1 MFNLM
6 DIILIAIIAI
16 AGFVGYKLGFI
27 KAVISF
33 LSFFVAIGVALAF
46 YNPLSVI
53 LAENTS
59 IDEWIVDKIMNYS
72 VSGDAETQELET
84 TTVASDTGSSEGNA
98 ISEILADLP
107 DIVSNNLNLTTFQD
121 SIRHEIAKRV
131 SELIMKLLSLII
143 LYVVVKLTLSIAL
156 LVLGGMMKLPVL
168 KQLNEILGMGLG
180 AIIGFLNM
188 YLVFGILTFVS
199 SITNIDFIVD
209 AIKSS
214 MFASVMYDNNII
226 INILFQ

>member
-1 MFNLM
+1 MINLM
-6 DIILIAIIAI
+6 DIILIAIIAL
-16 AGFVGYKLGFI
+16 AGFIGYKLGFI

-33 LSFFVAIGVALAF
+33 LSFFVAIGIALAF
-46 YNPLSVI
+46 YSPLSVI

-59 IDEWIVDKIMNYS
+59 IDNWIEDKIMNYS
-72 VSGDAETQELET
+72 VSGDTEIEQDEVPAK
-84 TTVASDTGSSEGNA
+84 SDTGSVEGTA

-107 DIVSNNLNLTTFQD
+107 NVVSNNLDLTTVQD
-121 SIRHEIAKRV
+121 NIRHEIAKRV
-131 SELIMKLLSLII
+131 SELIMKLLSLIL
-143 LYVVVKLTLSIAL
+143 LYVIVKITLSIAMF
-156 LVLGGMMKLPVL
+156 VLGGVMKLPVL

-188 YLVFGILTFVS
+188 YLVFGILTFIS
-199 SITNIDFIVD
+199 SITNIDFVVD

-214 MFASVMYDNNII
+214 MIASVMYDNNII